1 VTMVVM
7 KLAAA
12 LETRTIG
19 VGLGCHG
26 GVTGKLD
33 SISMGDVMLAA
44 AGRRDVLLPTD
55 FVVSQRRYR
64 SARVGHCCWRGG
76 RRFGPVDRVAM
87 DGLAYGRRGVEVWR
101 EGEGAE

>member
-76 RRFGPVDRVAM
+76 RTIRSCRSG
-87 DGLAYGRRGVEVWR
+87 GNGRIGVRSARG
-101 EGEGAE
+101 